1 MLGPGS
7 HTWDFSVRRR
17 IDLSENFKLQLQAD
31 IFNAFNRANF
41 RDLESNHNN
50 AGFGTVSTTGPPR
63 NIQFG
68 LKLTF

>member
-1 MLGPGS
+1 VALNE
-7 HTWDFSVRRR
+7 R
-17 IDLSENFKLQLQAD
+17 FKLQLQAD

-41 RDLESNHNN
+41 RDLENNLSN
-50 AGFGTVSTTGPPR
+50 AGFGTVGSTGPPR